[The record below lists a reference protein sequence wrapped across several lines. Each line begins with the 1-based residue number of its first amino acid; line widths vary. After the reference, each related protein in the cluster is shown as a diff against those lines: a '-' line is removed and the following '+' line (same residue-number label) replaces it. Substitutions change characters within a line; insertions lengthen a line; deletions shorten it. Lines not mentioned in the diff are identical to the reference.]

1 MRAAVCRTFG
11 EPLSIEEL
19 AIAAPEAG
27 EVRVRLSACAIC
39 HSDIMFADGAW
50 GGDLPA
56 VFGHEASGII
66 DAVGEGVNEV
76 VAGDHVVVTLIRS
89 CGQCGYCARSIET
102 QCEGAFRLAG
112 QSPLSDGSNKA
123 ARNET
128 SGIKYF
134 YDIVC
139 LKPCLFISKIFCVSQ
154 ILKV

>member
-56 VFGHEASGII
+56 VFGHEA
-66 DAVGEGVNEV
+66 
-76 VAGDHVVVTLIRS
+76 
-89 CGQCGYCARSIET
+89 
-102 QCEGAFRLAG
+102 
-112 QSPLSDGSNKA
+112 
-123 ARNET
+123 
-128 SGIKYF
+128 
-134 YDIVC
+134 
-139 LKPCLFISKIFCVSQ
+139 
-154 ILKV
+154 